1 MGVVEI
7 EGYLN
12 NLGGEKISDACN
24 ALMDEGMHRFV
35 FGMERCSMINSVG
48 ISFLIEV
55 LEKVQG
61 LGGGL
66 AFCGVSPT
74 VSKTLQIMGLLQT
87 ATLHDT
93 EEEALQALIES
104 R

>member
-1 MGVVEI
+1 MGVLEI

-12 NLGGEKISDACN
+12 NLSGEKISDACN
-24 ALMDEGMHRFV
+24 ALMEEGVHHFV
-35 FGMERCSMINSVG
+35 FGMEPCRMINSVG

-55 LEKVQG
+55 LEKVQA
-61 LGGGL
+61 LGGGM